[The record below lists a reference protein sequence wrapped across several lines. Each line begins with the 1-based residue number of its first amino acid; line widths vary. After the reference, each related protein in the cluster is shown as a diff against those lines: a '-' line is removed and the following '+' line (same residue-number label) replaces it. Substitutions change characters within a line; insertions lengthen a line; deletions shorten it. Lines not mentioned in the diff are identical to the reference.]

1 VKRELAVVVAGHTLH
16 LRTDEDEAYLKT
28 LGSFVEEK
36 LREIARGQAG
46 ITTLNLALTAA
57 MALADEVQKLRAA
70 QAETDAQVSEIA
82 TEIDHI
88 LGERRENTR

>member
-1 VKRELAVVVAGHTLH
+1 MKRELAVVVAGHTLH

>member
-1 VKRELAVVVAGHTLH
+1 LH